1 MPSVAT
7 YLTLLAAI
15 LAETFATAMLQRS
28 AQFTRPLPTLAMAA
42 GYALSFYL
50 LSQVLRAMPLGI
62 AYALWSGLGIILVT
76 TIGVTAFGQ
85 KLDSAALIGLG
96 LIVSGVVVVNL
107 FSSGP
112 TH

>member
-28 AQFTRPLPTLAMAA
+28 AQFTRPLPVLAMTA

-50 LSQVLRAMPLGI
+50 LSKVLRSMPLGI

-76 TIGVTAFGQ
+76 TIGVAAFGQ
-85 KLDSAALIGLG
+85 KLDSAALVGLG
-96 LIVSGVVVVNL
+96 LIVAGVVVVNL
-107 FSSGP
+107 FSSGA